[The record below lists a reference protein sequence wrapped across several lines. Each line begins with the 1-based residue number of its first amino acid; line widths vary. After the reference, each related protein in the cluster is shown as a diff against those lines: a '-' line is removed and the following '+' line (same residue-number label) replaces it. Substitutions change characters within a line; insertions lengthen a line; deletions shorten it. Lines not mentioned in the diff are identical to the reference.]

1 LKETEV
7 EVEVEAKAEE
17 EVKGLGF
24 DQRNSLNSY
33 TKTHTQR
40 YTWTA
45 LA

>member
-7 EVEVEAKAEE
+7 EADVESEAEE

-24 DQRNSLNSY
+24 DRRNSLNSY

-40 YTWTA
+40 YTWTT